1 MKDVEKVKAVHDY
14 IVINTKYDIKGL
26 ENDNL
31 LILHLVQKECLK
43 KEKPCVKGM
52 LKHFS
57 SLWSFLISKSKHNGV
72 QI

>member
-31 LILHLVQKECLK
+31 PDSAFSPEGVF
-43 KEKPCVKGM
+43 EK
-52 LKHFS
+52 
-57 SLWSFLISKSKHNGV
+57 
-72 QI
+72 